1 MSYSDKWMKGSDINL
16 SGFYAMVRTD
26 DIPSAPGGQIATI
39 SVVEWAGKFHTFEGN
54 KISESPVSTW
64 DEECRFKFIGNDFND
79 LDDDIE

>member
-1 MSYSDKWMKGSDINL
+1 MKYRDKWMKGSGIDQ

-26 DIPSAPGGQIATI
+26 DIPVTPGEGITVI
-39 SVVEWAGKFHTFEGN
+39 SIVEWSGKFHVIEGS
-54 KISESPVSTW
+54 KISGVPVSTW